1 MKMNKT
7 ALEFLETTYM
17 LTCIAMP
24 VLLLCLTII
33 GLAIHRK
40 LDKILKTQQ
49 HIEQI
54 ETLRAEKEFNVTH

>member
-1 MKMNKT
+1 MNSGI
-7 ALEFLETTYM
+7 EFLERTYI
-17 LTCIAMP
+17 LVCIGIP

-33 GLAIHRK
+33 GLAIYRK